1 MCVTPRSDTQ
11 NLIVSQLSLQHYHQI
26 IEIIIL
32 EAPVFRNFLPGSL
45 TYQKM
50 PSVNIRCMIMTLVMI
65 FLILLIQ
72 IIMGSDVHGCL
83 YSHIRMS

>member
-1 MCVTPRSDTQ
+1 M
-11 NLIVSQLSLQHYHQI
+11 LSQLSLQHYYQI
-26 IEIIIL
+26 IIIIIL

-50 PSVNIRCMIMTLVMI
+50 PSVNIRYMIMTLVII

-72 IIMGSDVHGCL
+72 IIMGSDAAEVMP
-83 YSHIRMS
+83 IFIIIMMINPA